1 MRQIFLCDFSQ
12 HYMMGDSYAMVRFTP
27 KQFEELLTMKKEAE
41 TDDDKYD
48 DLSEK
53 IALIEKEQKVQLF
66 GLENVPYSE
75 MFGKKSPKAVISI
88 LKQGKN
94 VSGEWEEGS
103 FAFAT
108 THKKAQTAVMKIE
121 AKHVSDGWF

>member
-1 MRQIFLCDFSQ
+1 MRQVFLCDFSQ
-12 HYMMGDSYAMVRFTP
+12 HYSLGDSYAMVRFTP
-27 KQFEELLTMKKEAE
+27 KQFEELLKLKKEAD
-41 TDDDKYD
+41 TDDDKYE

-53 IALIEKEQKVQLF
+53 IALIEKEQNVQMF
-66 GLENVPYSE
+66 GLENVPYRE

-88 LKQGKN
+88 LKQSKT

-108 THKKAQTAVMKIE
+108 THKKAQDAVRKIE
-121 AKHVSDGWF
+121 AKHVSDDWL